1 MVTLL
6 DINGAWWDIVFS
18 DDDAAQ
24 FGAGWYATRETYQGP
39 IRPCLASTYKT
50 EHYATRRELL
60 RAVRAVR

>member
-6 DINGAWWDIVFS
+6 EINSAWWDIVFS
-18 DDDAAQ
+18 DDDAEQ

-39 IRPCLASTYKT
+39 TRPRLASTYKT

>member
-6 DINGAWWDIVFS
+6 EINGAIWDIVFMEPS
-18 DDDAAQ
+18 DDDAEQ
-24 FGAGWYATRETYQGP
+24 SGAGWYATRWEARDGRTFDTY
-39 IRPCLASTYKT
+39 TT